1 MRLREASDRLNELMK
16 ENEGQK
22 EANEGMKRELDEY
35 RKRMSLKGEQKVVDD
50 LIRFSGNNT
59 NNTNN
64 NNNNNN
70 NNHNHKK
77 KNYNN
82 DKDGTIGNDE
92 EVGGDDDD
100 DVRSSQLLNQ
110 SPSTRVCISWFHS

>member
-59 NNTNN
+59 NNNN
-64 NNNNNN
+64 NNHNH
-70 NNHNHKK
+70 NHNHKK

-82 DKDGTIGNDE
+82 DKDGTNGNDE
-92 EVGGDDDD
+92 KVGGDDDDDD